1 MEHASRVIGKLAGPC
16 VEDVLE
22 RTAWGL
28 NGCRRSLA
36 TVCVGVEIAFAPFV
50 EMATRLHRRFA
61 PRNVRDEALP
71 LILQRDQSTIA
82 SSWPARC
89 SPGIS
94 AMAPAIAASRFGA
107 GVNGRV
113 G

>member
-1 MEHASRVIGKLAGPC
+1 MGSSTALEQPARIGIGAYAVPFATDDRHRMEHASRVIGKLAGPC

-50 EMATRLHRRFA
+50 EMATRQHRRFA

-71 LILQRDQSTIA
+71 LILQRDQS
-82 SSWPARC
+82 PR
-89 SPGIS
+89 G
-94 AMAPAIAASRFGA
+94 
-107 GVNGRV
+107 
-113 G
+113 